1 MTTHTDNIDTA
12 PMAAVPSEFEDIA
25 PYDDSQYREKIAAL
39 VKEPGFEHAVRYVM
53 PDIDYPAFVE
63 QLLSVNNQHDF
74 QHNVMGPFLELLVKT
89 TTAGLTCDGLDNIAP
104 GESYTFI
111 TNHRDIVLDASF
123 LNLCFIRRH
132 MPITQVAI
140 GNNLL
145 IYDWITDL
153 VKLNRS
159 FIVKRDTG
167 VVEALQA
174 ARHLSDY
181 IHYTLNT
188 RNESVW
194 IAQRQGRA
202 KDSNDLTQ
210 ESLIKMIGLAPEESY
225 KDNVVSAR
233 LLPVSISYE
242 FDPNDYLKV
251 REFLL
256 KRRDPDFKKSQ
267 HDDLF
272 SMETGILKYKGRVH
286 MRIGRCIS
294 PAIEAFEGTARQAVV
309 KEACRLID
317 NTIHCGYRLFPC
329 NYIAYD
335 KLNDTPQFA
344 DRYTEDDVEAFKKY
358 VDTQLAK
365 VDVPDITPEEADFM
379 RQTMLTMYAN
389 PLKNHL
395 AAGGACREE
404 DTCESR

>member
-1 MTTHTDNIDTA
+1 MTTTTDNIDTDLKA
-12 PMAAVPSEFEDIA
+12 GVPPEFEDIA
-25 PYDDSQYREKIAAL
+25 PYDDSRYREKIASL
-39 VKEPGFEHAVRYVM
+39 VKEPGFEHAVRFIM
-53 PDIDYPAFVE
+53 PNVDYPAFVE
-63 QLLSVNNQHDF
+63 QLLAVDNQHDF
-74 QHNVMGPFLELLVKT
+74 QYKVMGPFLEMLVKT
-89 TTAGLTCDGLDNIAP
+89 TTAGLTCDGLENIAA

-123 LNLCFIRRH
+123 LNLCFIRRK

-181 IHYTLNT
+181 MHYALNT
-188 RNESVW
+188 RRESIW

-210 ESLIKMIGLAPEESY
+210 ESLVKMIGLAPDENF
-225 KDNVVSAR
+225 KTNVETAR

-256 KRRDPDFKKSQ
+256 RRRDPDFKKSQ

-272 SMETGILKYKGRVH
+272 SMETGILGYKGRVH
-286 MRIGRCIS
+286 MRIGKCIT
-294 PAIEAFEGTARQAVV
+294 PAIKTFDGTARQAVV

-317 NTIHCGYRLFPC
+317 NTIHCGYRLFPI

-335 KLNDTPQFA
+335 TLQGTDEFAGQYTTDDIKAVNDYIDSRLA
-344 DRYTEDDVEAFKKY
+344 M
-358 VDTQLAK
+358 VDL
-365 VDVPDITPEEADFM
+365 PDITPDEAAFM
-379 RQTMLTMYAN
+379 REAMLGMYAN
-389 PLKNHL
+389 PLKNQL
-395 AAGGACREE
+395 AAGGVCREE
-404 DTCESR
+404 N